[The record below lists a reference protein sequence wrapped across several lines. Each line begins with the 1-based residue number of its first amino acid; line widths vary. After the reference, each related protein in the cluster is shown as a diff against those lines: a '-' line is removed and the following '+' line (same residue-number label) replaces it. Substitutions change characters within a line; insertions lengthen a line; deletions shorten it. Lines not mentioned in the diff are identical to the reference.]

1 MREASLGVAVG
12 KKGIGKTYT
21 TMELIKG
28 YVNGVGGK
36 KPRRALILDV
46 NDEFEDVKGLALS
59 QVKLFSHHPKIEIR
73 RVRPFN
79 PDGSKMTLNEITDA
93 LKVILDNYKGGLLL
107 IEDINKYVSDHTPN
121 DLIGA
126 LCTNRHTSTD
136 IIMHFQSIGRVT
148 PKVWQNLNWLR
159 FHKNS
164 EAVDKHQKK
173 FDDKHEALKIIELM
187 VNKQY
192 HSGNNRF
199 YVFYNCDDEKIYGN
213 YTKPQINDAIE
224 EYLSLS
230 YNKKIKPLLNM
241 RDAKGKLKYTPESAY
256 SYTKNLLIK
265 MYIPNKNSK

>member
-21 TMELIKG
+21 TIEMIKG
-28 YVNGVGGK
+28 YVNGSKGT

-46 NDEFEDVKGLALS
+46 NDEFEDVKGLALNH
-59 QVKLFSHHPKIEIR
+59 VKMFSHHPKVEIR

-107 IEDINKYVSDHTPN
+107 IEDINKYVSDYAPN

-136 IIMHFQSIGRVT
+136 IIMHFQSIGRVS

-164 EAVDKHQKK
+164 DTVDKHHKK
-173 FDDKHEALKIIELM
+173 FDDKHEAFKLIELM

-199 YVFYNCDDEKIYGN
+199 FVTYNCDDEKVYGN
-213 YTKPQINDAIE
+213 YSKPQIMEAIDD
-224 EYLSLS
+224 YLSLN

-241 RDAKGKLKYTPESAY
+241 RDAKGKPKYNAETAY
-256 SYTKNLLIK
+256 SYTKNLMIK
-265 MYIPNKNSK
+265 MYIP